1 MSIHNI
7 SATIKSALLSAGLD
21 PHSPSLSNVSE
32 TIRKALSAAGL
43 TTPKTPP
50 AASNP
55 PPFTP
60 PDGVSPSARAPI
72 WRRPAPAPRTDG
84 DARASNVRP
93 DVPVQESGRF
103 TSHTLAIGS
112 ASRAYK
118 LYVPASYR
126 EDPVP
131 LILMLHGCKQNPDDF
146 AAGTRMNEL
155 AEEHGFLVAYPAQSA
170 RANGANCWNWFNR
183 AEQERDGEEPSLLA
197 GIVDQIA
204 ASHRVDTTRVY
215 VAGLSAGA
223 SMAVILG
230 ATHPEVFSAVG
241 AHSGL
246 PVGAAHDVPSAFA
259 AMQGRRAGLPGQPS
273 AMSANRR
280 AVPTIVFHGDAD
292 MTVTAS
298 NGGDIVAQAV
308 EAFADVSPLMKH
320 VLPKATDDGRASTTT
335 RFVDAEGQSR
345 VERWD
350 VHGGSHAWFG
360 GSSAG
365 SYTDSTGPDASAE
378 MVRFF
383 LEQRA

>member
-1 MSIHNI
+1 MPHARPSNDRPV
-7 SATIKSALLSAGLD
+7 D
-21 PHSPSLSNVSE
+21 P
-32 TIRKALSAAGL
+32 A
-43 TTPKTPP
+43 
-50 AASNP
+50 
-55 PPFTP
+55 
-60 PDGVSPSARAPI
+60 
-72 WRRPAPAPRTDG
+72 
-84 DARASNVRP
+84 
-93 DVPVQESGRF
+93 QEHGRF
-103 TSHTLAIGS
+103 TSHTHAIGS

-118 LYVPASYR
+118 LYVPASYG
-126 EDPVP
+126 EQPMP

-155 AEEHGFLVAYPAQSA
+155 AEEHGFLVAYPAQTA
-170 RANGANCWNWFNR
+170 RDNGANCWNWFNR
-183 AEQERDGEEPSLLA
+183 SEQTRDGEEPSLLA
-197 GIVDQIA
+197 GIVEQIA
-204 ASHRVDTTRVY
+204 ASHRVDATRVY

-230 ATHPEVFSAVG
+230 VTHPEVFTAVG

-246 PVGAAHDVPSAFA
+246 PLGAAHDVPSAFA
-259 AMQGRRAGLPGQPS
+259 AMQGMRAGLPGQTP
-273 AMSANRR
+273 ATPVNRR

-292 MTVTAS
+292 TTVTAS

-308 EAFADVSPLMKH
+308 DAFGNGSGTTLMKH
-320 VLPKATDDGRASTTT
+320 VLPKTADAGRASTTT
-335 RFVDAEGQSR
+335 RYVDAAGQAR

-365 SYTDSTGPDASAE
+365 SYTDATGPDASAE